1 MSSYVPDGWV
11 DTSIAQLTAD
21 NSLFKDGDWV
31 ESKDQDPFGNNRL
44 IQLADIGDGRFI
56 NKSSRFLNDEQ
67 FSRLNCTELEK
78 GDILVARMPEPLG
91 RACIYPLKSIRA
103 ATIVDVAVIRTKN
116 ADHYWLMSAIN
127 SSMFRHHIDLN
138 ASGTTR
144 TRIARGALAKLRL
157 IAPPLPE
164 QLKIAQILTSVDEV
178 IEKTQ
183 AQIDKLKDLKTA
195 MMQELL
201 TKGIGHVEFKDS
213 PVGTIPVGWDCVQLE
228 TLLAN
233 TKYPMRSG
241 PFGSALLKHE
251 LVLSGHPYLGID
263 NVHIERFDKSY
274 KRYVDDKKFDQ
285 LKRYSVFEDDVMI
298 TIMGTVGRS
307 CVVPKGVGK
316 ALSSKH
322 VWTMTFDDQKC
333 LSNLICWQLNY
344 STWVRNQFKNE
355 SQGGVMES
363 ISSKTLKQLW
373 LPLPPIIE
381 QRKISKAH
389 DVISKLIE
397 SKCKKLKSTKSI
409 KKALM
414 QDLLT
419 GKVRVNTEQSNPALA
434 VG

>member
-1 MSSYVPDGWV
+1 MNDFYTAFKSQNQPEEWFVGQLVDACELITCGVAARPDYVDVDGVPFLSSLNVKQGRVVWAGYK
-11 DTSIAQLTAD
+11 SI
-21 NSLFKDGDWV
+21 
-31 ESKDQDPFGNNRL
+31 SKEDH
-44 IQLADIGDGRFI
+44 
-56 NKSSRFLNDEQ
+56 
-67 FSRLNCTELEK
+67 TELTRNNK
-78 GDILVARMPEPLG
+78 PVMGDILYTRVGSFGEAAVVERDIDFSVFVSLTLIKPKAE
-91 RACIYPLKSIRA
+91 IVHNYFLKFLLNSIE
-103 ATIVDVAVIRTKN
+103 VK
-116 ADHYWLMSAIN
+116 
-127 SSMFRHHIDLN
+127 
-138 ASGTTR
+138 
-144 TRIARGALAKLRL
+144 ALANNTTTGLGVQNLNVSEVRRFEL
-157 IAPPLPE
+157 PFPPLPE
-164 QLKIAQILTSVDEV
+164 QQKIAQILTSVDEV

-213 PVGTIPVGWDCVQLE
+213 PVGSIPVGWDCVQLE

-251 LVLSGHPYLGID
+251 LVPSGYPYLGID
-263 NVHIERFDKSY
+263 NVHVERFDRNY
-274 KRYVDDKKFDQ
+274 RRYVDDKKFDQ

-322 VWTMTFDDQKC
+322 VWTMTLDDQKY

-373 LPLPPIIE
+373 LPFPPISE

-389 DVISKLIE
+389 VVISKLIE
-397 SKCKKLKSTKSI
+397 SKSNKLKSIIKT

-419 GKVRVNTEQSNPALA
+419 GNVRVTINNN
-434 VG
+434 